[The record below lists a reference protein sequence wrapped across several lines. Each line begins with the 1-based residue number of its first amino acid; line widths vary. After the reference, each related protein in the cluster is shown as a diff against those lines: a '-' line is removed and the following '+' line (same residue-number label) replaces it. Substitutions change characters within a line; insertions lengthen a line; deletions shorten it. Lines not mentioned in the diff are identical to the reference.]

1 MLAESE
7 VDVHNLNG
15 AMQDTEVESK
25 DTLSNLSFGFQA
37 QTQLPSHTLILEEW
51 MGVIQSARGR
61 GGKVQ
66 LL

>member
-7 VDVHNLNG
+7 ADIHNLNG
-15 AMQDTEVESK
+15 AVKDAAVESK
-25 DTLSNLSFGFQA
+25 DTLSNLSFGFQR

-51 MGVIQSARGR
+51 MGVIQPARGR
-61 GGKVQ
+61 GGKIQ

>member
-7 VDVHNLNG
+7 ADIHNLNG
-15 AMQDTEVESK
+15 AVKDAEVESK
-25 DTLSNLSFGFQA
+25 DTLSNLSFGFQR

-61 GGKVQ
+61 GGKIQ